1 MDARELLQN
10 WPVWSKANA
19 ETILSSPAWR
29 LPVKFGDGERMLTA
43 APEAEDGGEILLDVA
58 FDDERYQLG
67 LSDAEVYG
75 DLHLL
80 WARRAELDPSVLL
93 AVIEKD
99 CGSLF
104 QLLEDAV
111 GREFSVL
118 GLASGPK
125 AGIPRRRFAI
135 PELAF
140 SIDLTPL
147 VKVTFGRLECL
158 DVTHE
163 SIRSLTR
170 PARYRYASVPLDDA
184 AVAGLAEGDAVV
196 LSGFDSNRWL
206 TELPDDADA
215 HFCAPEETEISF
227 GEFAD
232 EALPKP
238 AEDDRLVMI
247 RGGRIVAEGEFSR
260 IGDVRCFKLTHLRS

>member
-10 WPVWSKANA
+10 WPGWSKANA

-29 LPVKFGDGERMLTA
+29 LPVKFGDGERILTA
-43 APEAEDGGEILLDVA
+43 VSDAPAEGEILLDVA
-58 FDDERYQLG
+58 FDDERHRLG
-67 LSDAEVYG
+67 LADAEIFG

-80 WARRAELDPSVLL
+80 WPRRNELDPSVLL

-118 GLASGPK
+118 GLASGPQRN
-125 AGIPRRRFAI
+125 ADRRRFAI
-135 PELAF
+135 PEFSF
-140 SIDLTPL
+140 SIDLSPMI
-147 VKVTFGRLECL
+147 KVAFGRLDCL
-158 DVTHE
+158 DATHE
-163 SIRSLTR
+163 SIRALTR
-170 PARYRYASVPLDDA
+170 PARYRYASVPLEDGA
-184 AVAGLAEGDAVV
+184 AAGLSEGDAVV
-196 LSGFDSNRWL
+196 LTGFESGAWL

-215 HFCAPEETEISF
+215 HFCASEEVSISF

-232 EALPKP
+232 DSMP
-238 AEDDRLVMI
+238 APVDDERLVLV
-247 RGGRIVAEGEFSR
+247 RGGRIIAEGVFSR
-260 IGDVRCFKLTHLRS
+260 IGDVRCFKLTRLHS